1 MQGIPLYEN
10 FQKGMKQKTGI
21 MQALLTDVHLLILDE
36 PLSGLDPNSQ
46 QELEHILLSLKH
58 QGISILFTCHEKQLL
73 ENFADRIVTLTNH
86 TITADTFVQ
95 KGQNKSILKQSF
107 TTHFQR

>member
-1 MQGIPLYEN
+1 MQGIPLYGTFKRYET
-10 FQKGMKQKTGI
+10 KTGI

-46 QELEHILLSLKH
+46 QELEHILLSLKQ

-73 ENFADRIVTLTNH
+73 ENFADRIVTLANH
-86 TITADTFVQ
+86 TITENISAQ
-95 KGQNKSILKQSF
+95 KEQNKSILKQLF
-107 TTHFQR
+107 TKHFQP